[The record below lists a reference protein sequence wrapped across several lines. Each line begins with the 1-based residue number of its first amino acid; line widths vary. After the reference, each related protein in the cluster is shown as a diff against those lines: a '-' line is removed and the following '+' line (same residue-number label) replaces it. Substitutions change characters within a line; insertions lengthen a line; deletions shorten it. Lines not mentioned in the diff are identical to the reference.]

1 MNAEGVRIISWKELK
16 AMSDQSV
23 AQTKM
28 TLVQLRDAMSTL
40 TELWE
45 RADDE
50 LDEVL
55 STNYPF
61 AKSFDEL
68 HLELVEW
75 TDAVIERID
84 AIKASR
90 KQKPTVD
97 GKSTVIKNVVV
108 DFLVEDETV
117 DVIVTAEYV
126 ALHKNGQHLRSEDVQ
141 DFDTYNSM
149 LCKLKGLGLAEPYAR
164 HVLKVINEHLAMY
177 DMKLG

>member
-1 MNAEGVRIISWKELK
+1 
-16 AMSDQSV
+16 MSDQSI
-23 AQTKM
+23 AQTKA
-28 TLVQLRDAMSTL
+28 TLVQLRDAISIL

-84 AIKASR
+84 TIKTNR

-97 GKSTVIKNVVV
+97 GKSTVIKNVI
-108 DFLVEDETV
+108 VEDETV

-126 ALHKNGQHLRSEDVQ
+126 ALHKNGQHWRSEDIQ
-141 DFDTYNSM
+141 DFDTYDSM
-149 LCKLKGLGLAEPYAR
+149 FRKLKSLGLANPYAR
-164 HVLKVINEHLAMY
+164 HVIKVINEHLAMY
-177 DMKLG
+177 DMKLR